1 MSVFRR
7 HKSNGKGRP
16 NISGPTEVTIN
27 HGPSSLL
34 DTLQNSNTPP
44 PTAPPLRLNSSQSF
58 SSLLSFRS
66 GPSGGNTPAGG
77 VRKPEK
83 SYLENDDSILPHLS
97 RQRTLAI
104 GSRRRASVSSLEHQ
118 QSTGLH
124 FSASSSPGINPA
136 SAMHF
141 SPASNHKVID
151 TVLALHS
158 YGTENSNDSLSFH
171 KGDVLRVLLKLDSGW
186 WDGLNPQGQRGWFPS
201 NYVTPLDPSP
211 EPTPLLD
218 VAAASSPISTT
229 IIPANSS
236 LSEQPSSPP
245 SPELPSPRSKQIFA
259 QNASNNHIM
268 NSHQSP
274 PLSSHKQAQ
283 ALNFQFS
290 SRSSSSRSVDPSDPL
305 APPTTSVSSTP
316 VFVQTRRI
324 NNSLATANPVFNN
337 VFDNDSDSLTSAKT
351 GDNSRKGSIVSFMS
365 SNTPSAEG
373 SEPSL
378 LDPTCADY
386 KFVEVINSF
395 SEVSSELSR
404 HWIPQ
409 TTKSGKLY
417 YVNSALKIYT
427 PSIPFETISPEAAE
441 ALSTSSLPKH
451 FDPPPDIAGL
461 AFLHEHSTQ
470 KNDTTDNSKSYVLS
484 RATDPY
490 IDLVCIFSQCKIFF
504 FC

>member
-16 NISGPTEVTIN
+16 NISGPTDVTIN

-44 PTAPPLRLNSSQSF
+44 PTAPPLRLSSSQSF

-66 GPSGGNTPAGG
+66 SLSGGNTPTGA
-77 VRKPEK
+77 VKKTER
-83 SYLENDDSILPHLS
+83 SYLENDDSIAPHLS

-104 GSRRRASVSSLEHQ
+104 GSRRRASVSSLENQ

-124 FSASSSPGINPA
+124 FSASSSPGTNPA
-136 SAMHF
+136 SSMYL
-141 SPASNHKVID
+141 SPAPNHKVID

-201 NYVTPLDPSP
+201 NYVTPLDPNP
-211 EPTPLLD
+211 APTTTTCPLLD

-229 IIPANSS
+229 TIPANSS
-236 LSEQPSSPP
+236 LSEQPSGPP
-245 SPELPSPRSKQIFA
+245 SPELPSPRSKQLFA
-259 QNASNNHIM
+259 QNASNNSIM

-290 SRSSSSRSVDPSDPL
+290 SSRSSSSRSVDPSDPL
-305 APPTTSVSSTP
+305 APPTTSASSTP
-316 VFVQTRRI
+316 VFVQTRRS

-337 VFDNDSDSLTSAKT
+337 VFDNDSDSLASAKT

-386 KFVEVINSF
+386 KYLEVINSF
-395 SEVSSELSR
+395 SEVPPELSR

-417 YVNSALKIYT
+417 YVNSALKVYT
-427 PSIPFETISPEAAE
+427 PSIPFETISPQAAE
-441 ALSTSSLPKH
+441 TLSNSSLPKH
-451 FDPPPDIAGL
+451 FDPPPDVTGL
-461 AFLHEHSTQ
+461 ALLHEHSTP
-470 KNDTTDNSKSYVLS
+470 KNDAADNTKSYVLS

-490 IDLVCIFSQCKIFF
+490 IDLVCNL
-504 FC
+504 